1 LTFARLRSRRWQP
14 KIDLRGVDDVP
25 TRTLSDTVLG
35 SEAGGKL
42 LAWLMAQS
50 GHRSAVVERKL
61 IGGSCPSTNC
71 LSQQDRDLE
80 RKGRRSGTF
89 AGIWAALSDSVR
101 IGSDPSQPIHSS
113 SKRNEMR
120 SNALCLIGCLAAS
133 AIPLSAGAQPVQSAV
148 AARAAQSEREGIASA
163 LRDPPSAH
171 NCPSG
176 YYWEPASYAKHG
188 KFRLAHCA
196 RRW

>member
-1 LTFARLRSRRWQP
+1 
-14 KIDLRGVDDVP
+14 
-25 TRTLSDTVLG
+25 
-35 SEAGGKL
+35 
-42 LAWLMAQS
+42 
-50 GHRSAVVERKL
+50 
-61 IGGSCPSTNC
+61 
-71 LSQQDRDLE
+71 
-80 RKGRRSGTF
+80 
-89 AGIWAALSDSVR
+89 
-101 IGSDPSQPIHSS
+101 
-113 SKRNEMR
+113 MR

-176 YYWEPASYAKHG
+176 YYWEPASYAKHC